1 VKLALAIPSATLHV
15 TEGDHYLSAADREE
29 FVAVLDEACTLVA
42 RRRHAI
48 DDARRAVGI

>member
-1 VKLALAIPSATLHV
+1 
-15 TEGDHYLSAADREE
+15 
-29 FVAVLDEACTLVA
+29 VLDEACTLVA